1 MLIYVIFRIYLHKF
15 NITTYKIKQAI
26 KQPNPFSSE
35 PKPNQTLSVDKVT

>member
-15 NITTYKIKQAI
+15 NITIYKIKQAI

-35 PKPNQTLSVDKVT
+35 PNQTFSVDKVT

>member
-15 NITTYKIKQAI
+15 NITTSKIKQAI

-35 PKPNQTLSVDKVT
+35 PNQTLSVDKVT